1 MSAYEKAVFYA
12 PDNPAYLNNYAYLLA
27 NRNLRLDR
35 ALEMAKRA
43 LEEEP
48 ENENFLDT
56 VGWIYFKLEDY
67 DRALQYIRRSV
78 AIGGASADVIGHLG
92 DVQKATGDIVSARE
106 SYERALR
113 IDPENR
119 ELRKKLDG
127 LK

>member
-1 MSAYEKAVFYA
+1 M
-12 PDNPAYLNNYAYLLA
+12 
-27 NRNLRLDR
+27 RLDR

-43 LEEEP
+43 LEMEP

-78 AIGGASADVIGHLG
+78 AIGGASADVIGHLA
-92 DVQKATGDIVSARE
+92 DVQKARGDIAAARE
-106 SYERALR
+106 NYQRALR
-113 IDPENR
+113 IDPGNSG
-119 ELRKKLDG
+119 LRKKLEG